1 MKSSLDQNSEVL
13 KTGFLLESPGTFKK
27 YQYIEPTHR
36 DYNFVG
42 QK

>member
-1 MKSSLDQNSEVL
+1 MKSSLDQNSVIL
-13 KTGFLLESPGTFKK
+13 KTGSLLALTFKK
-27 YQYIEPTHR
+27 YQYIDPTRR